1 MLPLKRNPD
10 AIRTF
15 LLERSADTVRLRLA
29 TESDAPFL
37 LGLRL
42 DPSRNQNISSTSN
55 DLGVQIAW
63 MRSYASREAAGKE
76 AYFLIMVDGSPQGS
90 LRLYDYR
97 PTEDSFCWGSWI
109 IQPGAPASTA
119 YRSAI
124 LAYDLA
130 FGVLGFTRA
139 HFDVRQ
145 ANMSVWRF
153 HEKMGAR
160 LHREDKLDRF
170 YTYQLED
177 YRQARA
183 RLQKFTQQRDLR

>member
-1 MLPLKRNPD
+1 MLPLERNPD

-76 AYFLIMVDGSPQGS
+76 AYFLIMVDGSPQES

-97 PTEDSFCWGSWI
+97 PAEDSFCWGSWI

-119 YRSAI
+119 YQSAI

-130 FGVLGFTRA
+130 FDVLGFTRA